1 MWVRNYAIQENPYYK
16 RSPSFTN
23 GSRKVIKIKYH
34 DDNHKMDVPEL
45 HLSSNE
51 QFQQLRTAE
60 ILIERILAVGR
71 SLLGSNRF
79 LDVITYRLPNA
90 QEPDY
95 VAELLEH
102 AGPVEARVILHGRG
116 GGRNKALF
124 LLLDK
129 AERELNITM
138 STMTA
143 TKNGVTTVNTR
154 RMGIHRCTGCSGTC
168 GGSTA

>member
-1 MWVRNYAIQENPYYK
+1 
-16 RSPSFTN
+16 
-23 GSRKVIKIKYH
+23 
-34 DDNHKMDVPEL
+34 MDVPEL

-60 ILIERILAVGR
+60 ILIERILGQCPPSASHALIEHFTLTSPTAVGR